1 MSEINTYLTQLS
13 KQLCC
18 TKDVTDKIDNS
29 YNYLEGKIYQHFRE
43 RIERV
48 QIFGSYDRGTY
59 LPQSID
65 PYSDVD
71 VMIIFKTN
79 EYQPDTFLKH
89 LRQFADKIYPRSEI
103 IPDHPTISV
112 TLNHIKFEL
121 IPTFW
126 EDSFWNGQQLK
137 IPAPRNKDLKW
148 ITTSPTDLKADLERK
163 NRKENQQI
171 IPLIKLVKYFNL
183 LNEKPYSSFQL
194 EKSIIDPSYSNNG
207 ELKDYLFEFIYDLNL
222 DEETEAQK
230 AFIQELKT
238 KRKNLITLEKG
249 NMSEYAI
256 QELQKMFSH
265 PCK

>member
-29 YNYLEGKIYQHFRE
+29 YIYLEGKIYEHFRD
-43 RIERV
+43 RIEKIK
-48 QIFGSYDRGTY
+48 IFGSYDRGTY

-71 VMIIFKTN
+71 VIIIFKTN

-103 IPDHPTISV
+103 IPDRPTISI

-121 IPTFW
+121 VPAFW

-194 EKSIIDPSYSNNG
+194 EKYIIDLTYSNNG
-207 ELKDYLFEFIYDLNL
+207 ELKDYLFEFINDLDL
-222 DEETEAQK
+222 GKETEAQT
-230 AFIQELKT
+230 AFIQELKNR
-238 KRKNLITLEKG
+238 RKNLITLEKG
-249 NMSEYAI
+249 NMPEYAI
-256 QELQKMFSH
+256 QEFQKFFPLMY
-265 PCK
+265 

>member
-1 MSEINTYLTQLS
+1 MNEINTYLTQLA

-29 YNYLEGKIYQHFRE
+29 YKYLEGKIYEHFRD
-43 RIERV
+43 RIEKV

-79 EYQPDTFLKH
+79 GYQPNTFLKH
-89 LRQFADKIYPRSEI
+89 LREFADKIYPRSEI

-112 TLNHIKFEL
+112 VLNHIRFEL
-121 IPTFW
+121 VPAYY
-126 EDSFWNGQQLK
+126 ENSFWNGEELK

-148 ITTSPTDLKADLERK
+148 ITTSPTDLKTDLERK

-171 IPLIKLVKYFNL
+171 ILLIKLVKYFNS

-194 EKSIIDPSYSNNG
+194 EKSIINLSYSNNR
-207 ELKDYLFEFIYDLNL
+207 ELKDYLFEFINDLNL
-222 DEETEAQK
+222 DEEAEAQT

-238 KRKNLITLEKG
+238 RRKNLITLEKG
-249 NMSEYAI
+249 NMPEYTM
-256 QELQKMFSH
+256 QELNKFL
-265 PCK
+265 PTF